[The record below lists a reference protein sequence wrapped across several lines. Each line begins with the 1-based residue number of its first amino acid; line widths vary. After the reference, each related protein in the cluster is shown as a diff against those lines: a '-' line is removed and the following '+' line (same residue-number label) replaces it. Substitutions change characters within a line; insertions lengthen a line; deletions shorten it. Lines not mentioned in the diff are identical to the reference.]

1 MEKIESIYEIIVKS
15 NLEAL
20 MQNVIKDINII
31 DFAIISSSVEYKTKI
46 YNVMIDKY
54 IYDLDMIGFTNGI
67 SIIIENMNISKL
79 SEESIMRNNLSMLR
93 RWIIRCSGYMCIK
106 RIAEETMD
114 EGIDIYMKRYSLS
127 DDIKDINSLKNRLE
141 DIDEDILSCL
151 KECV

>member
-127 DDIKDINSLKNRLE
+127 EDIKDINSLRNRLE

-151 KECV
+151 KECI

>member
-54 IYDLDMIGFTNGI
+54 IYDLDMVGFTNGI

-127 DDIKDINSLKNRLE
+127 EDIKDINSLRNRLE

-151 KECV
+151 KECI

>member
-114 EGIDIYMKRYSLS
+114 EGMDIYMKRYSLS